1 MNIKEIEERSGLTRA
16 NIRYYEQ
23 EGLLAP
29 VRRENKYRDY
39 SEEDLETLL
48 RIALLRSLG
57 FSLEDIRRL
66 QSGEADFAAA
76 MRERSAALESEGQ
89 RLLAA
94 RNVCDAISHEVTSYS
109 ALRPEDYLNS
119 FESDK
124 TAERRDIV
132 EPHPWRRYFARAID
146 LTLVGLM
153 VSFVQ
158 FVLLHHN
165 LVNISKGENV
175 LCGLAGWGLLVLIEP
190 LLLSRFGTTAG
201 KWCMGITVTRPDGGR
216 LSYGEALE
224 RTAAVW
230 LYGAGLGIS
239 IVELVCN
246 YRSYRRY
253 MNGEELAWESG
264 SIERFDERGTGRM
277 VLLYAASTALSLA
290 LTLAMGLSAALPPNR
305 GELTVAEFAENV
317 NFYRGYFDYGQRWT
331 LDSSGEWVENEYEN
345 VVCFGGGDGPAPFT
359 YTVENGTL
367 RAVHWAYTETAET
380 IYGTGDENARVAYL
394 ALAAA
399 QKGTSLFNI
408 RSVVKQI
415 GSNSWVGDADYSA
428 AWKNVEMRY
437 DARIEGEYYYSEGFF
452 LSVQDGQPITV
463 TLTFDARL
471 AEYRGKGEA
480 AAQPCAAAFKFYPRG
495 ACRERFSVV
504 N

>member
-29 VRRENKYRDY
+29 ARRENKYRDY

-57 FSLEDIRRL
+57 FSLEEIRRL

-76 MRERSAALESEGQ
+76 MRERSAALEAEGQ

-94 RNVCDAISHEVTSYS
+94 KSVCDAISREVTSYS
-109 ALRPEDYLNS
+109 ALQPEAYLHS

-158 FVLLHHN
+158 YVLLHRN
-165 LVNISKGENV
+165 YTTVSRWEDIICALI
-175 LCGLAGWGLLVLIEP
+175 GWGLLLLLEP
-190 LLLSRFGTTAG
+190 LLLARFGTTAG
-201 KWCMGITVTRPDGGR
+201 KWCMGITVTRPDGER
-216 LSYGEALE
+216 LSYSEALN
-224 RTAAVW
+224 RTALVW
-230 LYGAGLGIS
+230 FYGAGLGIS

-253 MNGEELAWESG
+253 TRGEELAWESG
-264 SIERFDERGTGRM
+264 SIERFDERSIGKS

-331 LDSSGEWVENEYEN
+331 LDSSGGWVENEYEYEN
-345 VVCFGGGDGPAPFT
+345 VSYFGGGGAPAPFT
-359 YTVENGTL
+359 YTVEDGVL
-367 RAVHWAYTETAET
+367 RAVHWAYSETEEMLFSARV
-380 IYGTGDENARVAYL
+380 DNARMAYL

-399 QKGTSLFNI
+399 QRGTNLFNI
-408 RSVVKQI
+408 RRVIAQI
-415 GSNSWVGDADYSA
+415 DADRWTPDTPCSA

-437 DARIEGEYYYSEGFF
+437 DAQVDGAFCCIDGCFF
-452 LSVQDGQPITV
+452 SKQDGPITV

-471 AEYRGKGEA
+471 AE
-480 AAQPCAAAFKFYPRG
+480 
-495 ACRERFSVV
+495 
-504 N
+504 

>member
-29 VRRENKYRDY
+29 ARRENKYRDY

-48 RIALLRSLG
+48 RIALLRNLG
-57 FSLEDIRRL
+57 FSLDEIRRL
-66 QSGEADFAAA
+66 QSGELELAAA
-76 MRERSAALESEGQ
+76 MRERSAALETEGQ

-94 RNVCDAISHEVTSYS
+94 RNVCDAISREVTSYS
-109 ALRPEDYLNS
+109 ALQPETYLHS
-119 FESDK
+119 FEPDK
-124 TAERRDIV
+124 TAERRDIA

-146 LTLVGLM
+146 LTIVGLM

-190 LLLSRFGTTAG
+190 LLLARFGTTAG
-201 KWCMGITVTRPDGGR
+201 KWCMGITVTRPDGER

-239 IVELVCN
+239 IMELVCN

-305 GELTVAEFAENV
+305 GDLTVAEFAENV

-331 LDSSGEWVENEYEN
+331 LDSSGGWVENEYEYENEN
-345 VVCFGGGDGPAPFT
+345 VSYFGGGGAPAPFT
-359 YTVENGTL
+359 YTVEDGVL
-367 RAVHWAYTETAET
+367 RAVHWVYTETAET
-380 IYGTGDENARVAYL
+380 IYGTGDENARMAYL

-415 GSNSWVGDADYSA
+415 GSNSWAGDADYSA

-471 AEYRGKGEA
+471 AE
-480 AAQPCAAAFKFYPRG
+480 
-495 ACRERFSVV
+495 
-504 N
+504 

>member
-29 VRRENKYRDY
+29 ARRENKYRDY

-57 FSLEDIRRL
+57 FSLEEIRRL

-89 RLLAA
+89 RLLTA
-94 RNVCDAISHEVTSYS
+94 RNVCDAISREVTSYS
-109 ALRPEDYLNS
+109 ALRPEDYLNG
-119 FESDK
+119 FEPDVAAK
-124 TAERRDIV
+124 QRDV
-132 EPHPWRRYFARAID
+132 AEPHPWRRYFARGID
-146 LTLVGLM
+146 LALVGLP

-158 FVLLHHN
+158 YVLLHHN
-165 LVNISKGENV
+165 LVNISKAEIF
-175 LCGLAGWGLLVLIEP
+175 LCGLAGWVLLVLIEP
-190 LLLSRFGTTAG
+190 LLLSRFAATAG
-201 KWCMGITVTRPDGGR
+201 KWCMGITVTRPDGER

-277 VLLYAASTALSLA
+277 VLLYAAITALSLA

-317 NFYRGYFDYGQRWT
+317 N
-331 LDSSGEWVENEYEN
+331 
-345 VVCFGGGDGPAPFT
+345 
-359 YTVENGTL
+359 
-367 RAVHWAYTETAET
+367 
-380 IYGTGDENARVAYL
+380 YL
-394 ALAAA
+394 PHL
-399 QKGTSLFNI
+399 L
-408 RSVVKQI
+408 
-415 GSNSWVGDADYSA
+415 
-428 AWKNVEMRY
+428 
-437 DARIEGEYYYSEGFF
+437 
-452 LSVQDGQPITV
+452 
-463 TLTFDARL
+463 
-471 AEYRGKGEA
+471 
-480 AAQPCAAAFKFYPRG
+480 
-495 ACRERFSVV
+495 
-504 N
+504 

>member
-345 VVCFGGGDGPAPFT
+345 VVYFGGGDGPAPFT

>member
-29 VRRENKYRDY
+29 ARRENKYRDY

-48 RIALLRSLG
+48 RIALLRNLG
-57 FSLEDIRRL
+57 FSLDEIRRL
-66 QSGEADFAAA
+66 QSGELELAAA
-76 MRERSAALESEGQ
+76 MRERSVALEAEGQ

-94 RNVCDAISHEVTSYS
+94 KSVCDAISREVTSYS
-109 ALRPEDYLNS
+109 ALQPEAYLHS

-124 TAERRDIV
+124 TAERRDIA
-132 EPHPWRRYFARAID
+132 EPHPWRRYFARGID
-146 LTLVGLM
+146 LSLVGLP

-158 FVLLHHN
+158 YVLLHRN
-165 LVNISKGENV
+165 YTTVSRWEDIVCALI
-175 LCGLAGWGLLVLIEP
+175 GWGLLLLLEP
-190 LLLSRFGTTAG
+190 LLLARFGTTAG
-201 KWCMGITVTRPDGGR
+201 KWCMGITVTRPDGER
-216 LSYGEALE
+216 LSYSEALN
-224 RTAAVW
+224 RTALVW
-230 LYGAGLGIS
+230 FYGAGLGIS

-264 SIERFDERGTGRM
+264 SIERFDERGTGKM
-277 VLLYAASTALSLA
+277 ALLCAASWAVCGTLTVAMALA
-290 LTLAMGLSAALPPNR
+290 AMLPPNR
-305 GELTVAEFAENV
+305 GDLTVAEFAENV
-317 NFYRGYFDYGQRWT
+317 NFYRDFFDYGERWS
-331 LDSSGEWVENEYEN
+331 LDENGEWAENQYEN
-345 VVCFGGGDGPAPFT
+345 VVYFGGGDGPAPFT
-359 YTVENGTL
+359 YTVEEGTL

-415 GSNSWVGDADYSA
+415 GSNSWAGDADYSA

-471 AEYRGKGEA
+471 AE
-480 AAQPCAAAFKFYPRG
+480 
-495 ACRERFSVV
+495 
-504 N
+504 

>member
-23 EGLLAP
+23 EGLIAP

-57 FSLEDIRRL
+57 FSLEEIRRL

-94 RNVCDAISHEVTSYS
+94 RNVCDAISREVTSYS
-109 ALRPEDYLNS
+109 ALRPEDYLNG
-119 FESDK
+119 FEPDVAAK
-124 TAERRDIV
+124 QRDV
-132 EPHPWRRYFARAID
+132 AEPHPWRRYFARAID
-146 LTLVGLM
+146 LTIVGLM

-190 LLLSRFGTTAG
+190 LLLARFGTTAG
-201 KWCMGITVTRPDGGR
+201 KWCMGITVTRPDGER

-305 GELTVAEFAENV
+305 GDRTVAEFAENV
-317 NFYRGYFDYGQRWT
+317 NFYRGYFDCGERWS
-331 LDSSGEWVENEYEN
+331 LDENGEWAENQYEN
-345 VVCFGGGDGPAPFT
+345 VVYFGGGDGPAPFT
-359 YTVENGTL
+359 YTVEDGTL

-380 IYGTGDENARVAYL
+380 IYGTGDENARMAYL

-408 RSVVKQI
+408 CSVVKQI
-415 GSNSWVGDADYSA
+415 GSNSWAGDADYSA

-471 AEYRGKGEA
+471 AE
-480 AAQPCAAAFKFYPRG
+480 
-495 ACRERFSVV
+495 
-504 N
+504 

>member
-23 EGLLAP
+23 EGLIAP

-48 RIALLRSLG
+48 RIALLRNLG
-57 FSLEDIRRL
+57 FSLDEIRRL
-66 QSGEADFAAA
+66 QSGELELAAA

-94 RNVCDAISHEVTSYS
+94 RNVCDAISREVTSYS

-190 LLLSRFGTTAG
+190 LLLARFGTTAG
-201 KWCMGITVTRPDGGR
+201 KWCMGITVTRPDGER
-216 LSYGEALE
+216 LSYSEALN
-224 RTAAVW
+224 RTALVW
-230 LYGAGLGIS
+230 FYGAGLGLPL
-239 IVELVCN
+239 VELVCS
-246 YRSYRRY
+246 YLSYRRY
-253 MNGEELAWESG
+253 TRGEELAWEEG
-264 SIERFDERGTGRM
+264 SVERFDGRGTGKMALLCAACWAVRGTLTVAM
-277 VLLYAASTALSLA
+277 VLAA
-290 LTLAMGLSAALPPNR
+290 MLPPNR

-317 NFYRGYFDYGQRWT
+317 NYYRTFFDFGTRWT

-345 VVCFGGGDGPAPFT
+345 VIYFGGGGEPTPFS
-359 YTVENGTL
+359 YTVEDGVL

-380 IYGTGDENARVAYL
+380 IYGTGDENARMAYL

-415 GSNSWVGDADYSA
+415 GSNSWADDADYSA
-428 AWKNVEMRY
+428 AWKNVDMRY

-471 AEYRGKGEA
+471 AE
-480 AAQPCAAAFKFYPRG
+480 
-495 ACRERFSVV
+495 
-504 N
+504 

>member
-29 VRRENKYRDY
+29 ARRENKYRDY

-57 FSLEDIRRL
+57 FSLEEIRRL

-94 RNVCDAISHEVTSYS
+94 RNVCDAISREVTSYS

-190 LLLSRFGTTAG
+190 LLLARFGKTAG

-216 LSYGEALE
+216 LGYGEALE

-239 IVELVCN
+239 IVHRARELLQEMDN
-246 YRSYRRY
+246 YQRIVDTY
-253 MNGEELAWESG
+253 G
-264 SIERFDERGTGRM
+264 
-277 VLLYAASTALSLA
+277 
-290 LTLAMGLSAALPPNR
+290 
-305 GELTVAEFAENV
+305 
-317 NFYRGYFDYGQRWT
+317 YGQQRLQERLG
-331 LDSSGEWVENEYEN
+331 LDDESIAELEDYMDFERYGSDCMEHDGVVETE
-345 VVCFGGGDGPAPFT
+345 FGRLRRLEPPFPEQT
-359 YTVENGTL
+359 
-367 RAVHWAYTETAET
+367 
-380 IYGTGDENARVAYL
+380 
-394 ALAAA
+394 
-399 QKGTSLFNI
+399 Q
-408 RSVVKQI
+408 
-415 GSNSWVGDADYSA
+415 
-428 AWKNVEMRY
+428 
-437 DARIEGEYYYSEGFF
+437 
-452 LSVQDGQPITV
+452 GQQM
-463 TLTFDARL
+463 L
-471 AEYRGKGEA
+471 
-480 AAQPCAAAFKFYPRG
+480 Q
-495 ACRERFSVV
+495 
-504 N
+504 

>member
-23 EGLLAP
+23 EGLIAP

-57 FSLEDIRRL
+57 FSLEEIRRL

-94 RNVCDAISHEVTSYS
+94 RNVCDAISREVTSYS

-190 LLLSRFGTTAG
+190 LLLARFGTTAG
-201 KWCMGITVTRPDGGR
+201 KWCMGITVTRPDGER

-305 GELTVAEFAENV
+305 GDLTVAEFAENV
-317 NFYRGYFDYGQRWT
+317 NFYRGYFDCGERWS
-331 LDSSGEWVENEYEN
+331 LDENGEWAENQYEN
-345 VVCFGGGDGPAPFT
+345 VVYFGGGDGPAPFT
-359 YTVENGTL
+359 YTVEDGTL

-380 IYGTGDENARVAYL
+380 IYGTGDENARMAYL

-408 RSVVKQI
+408 CSVVKQI
-415 GSNSWVGDADYSA
+415 GSNSWAGDADYSA

-471 AEYRGKGEA
+471 AE
-480 AAQPCAAAFKFYPRG
+480 
-495 ACRERFSVV
+495 
-504 N
+504 

>member
-29 VRRENKYRDY
+29 ARRENKYRDY

-57 FSLEDIRRL
+57 FSLEEIRRL

-76 MRERSAALESEGQ
+76 MRERSAALEAEGQ

-94 RNVCDAISHEVTSYS
+94 KSVCDAISREVTSYS
-109 ALRPEDYLNS
+109 ALRPEDYLNG
-119 FESDK
+119 FEPDAAAK
-124 TAERRDIV
+124 QRDV
-132 EPHPWRRYFARAID
+132 AEPHPWRRYFARGID
-146 LTLVGLM
+146 LALVGLP

-158 FVLLHHN
+158 YVLLHRN
-165 LVNISKGENV
+165 YTTVSRWEDIVCALI
-175 LCGLAGWGLLVLIEP
+175 GWGLLLLLEP
-190 LLLSRFGTTAG
+190 LLLARFGTTAG
-201 KWCMGITVTRPDGGR
+201 KWCMGITVTRPDGER
-216 LSYGEALE
+216 LSYSEALN
-224 RTAAVW
+224 RTALVW

-246 YRSYRRY
+246 YCSYRRY

-277 VLLYAASTALSLA
+277 VLLYAAITALSLA

-317 NFYRGYFDYGQRWT
+317 NYYRTFFDFGTRWT

-345 VVCFGGGDGPAPFT
+345 VIYFGGGGEPTPFS
-359 YTVENGTL
+359 YTVEDGVL

-380 IYGTGDENARVAYL
+380 IYGTGDENARMAYL

-408 RSVVKQI
+408 RGVVKQI
-415 GSNSWVGDADYSA
+415 GSNSWAGDADYSA

-471 AEYRGKGEA
+471 AE
-480 AAQPCAAAFKFYPRG
+480 
-495 ACRERFSVV
+495 
-504 N
+504 

>member
-29 VRRENKYRDY
+29 ARRENKYRDY

-48 RIALLRSLG
+48 RIALLRNLG
-57 FSLEDIRRL
+57 FSLDEIRRL
-66 QSGEADFAAA
+66 QSGELELAAA

-94 RNVCDAISHEVTSYS
+94 RNVCDAISREVTSYS
-109 ALRPEDYLNS
+109 ALRPEDYLNG
-119 FESDK
+119 FEPDVAAK
-124 TAERRDIV
+124 QRDV
-132 EPHPWRRYFARAID
+132 AEPHPWRRYFARGID
-146 LTLVGLM
+146 LTLVGLP

-158 FVLLHHN
+158 YVLLHRN
-165 LVNISKGENV
+165 YTTVSRWEDIVCALI
-175 LCGLAGWGLLVLIEP
+175 GWGLLLLLEP
-190 LLLSRFGTTAG
+190 MLLSRFGKTAG
-201 KWCMGITVTRPDGGR
+201 KWCMGITVTRMDGGR

-253 MNGEELAWESG
+253 TRGEELAWESG

-277 VLLYAASTALSLA
+277 VLLYAANWALCVALSVAMLLA
-290 LTLAMGLSAALPPNR
+290 AMLPPNR
-305 GELTVAEFAENV
+305 GGLTVAEFAENV
-317 NFYRGYFDYGQRWT
+317 NFYRSFFDYGGRWS
-331 LDSSGEWVENEYEN
+331 LDENGEWAENQYEN
-345 VVCFGGGDGPAPFT
+345 VVYFGGGDGPVPFT
-359 YTVENGTL
+359 YTVEDGTL

-408 RSVVKQI
+408 LGLIKQI
-415 GSNSWVGDADYSA
+415 GSDNWAGDADYSA
-428 AWKNVEMRY
+428 AWRNVEMRY
-437 DARIEGEYYYSEGFF
+437 DARIEGEYYYGEGFF
-452 LSVQDGQPITV
+452 HSVQDGRPITV

-471 AEYRGKGEA
+471 AE
-480 AAQPCAAAFKFYPRG
+480 
-495 ACRERFSVV
+495 
-504 N
+504 

>member
-29 VRRENKYRDY
+29 ARRENKYRDY

-48 RIALLRSLG
+48 RIALLRNLG
-57 FSLEDIRRL
+57 FSLDEIRRL
-66 QSGEADFAAA
+66 QSGELELAAA
-76 MRERSAALESEGQ
+76 MRERSAALETEGQ

-94 RNVCDAISHEVTSYS
+94 RNVCDAISREVTSYS
-109 ALRPEDYLNS
+109 ALQPETYLHS
-119 FESDK
+119 FEPDK
-124 TAERRDIV
+124 TAERRDIA

-146 LTLVGLM
+146 LTIVGLM

-190 LLLSRFGTTAG
+190 LLLARFGTTAG
-201 KWCMGITVTRPDGGR
+201 KWCMGITVTRPDGER

-239 IVELVCN
+239 IMELVCN

-305 GELTVAEFAENV
+305 GDLTVAEFAENV

-331 LDSSGEWVENEYEN
+331 LDSSGGWVENEYEYENEN
-345 VVCFGGGDGPAPFT
+345 VSYFGGGGAPAPFS
-359 YTVENGTL
+359 YTVEDGTL

-380 IYGTGDENARVAYL
+380 IYGTGDENARMAYL

-408 RSVVKQI
+408 CSVVKQI
-415 GSNSWVGDADYSA
+415 GSNSWAGDADYSA

-471 AEYRGKGEA
+471 AE
-480 AAQPCAAAFKFYPRG
+480 
-495 ACRERFSVV
+495 
-504 N
+504 

>member
-29 VRRENKYRDY
+29 ARRENKYRDY

-57 FSLEDIRRL
+57 FSLEEIRRL

-76 MRERSAALESEGQ
+76 MRERSAALEAEGQ

-94 RNVCDAISHEVTSYS
+94 KSVCDAISREVTSYS
-109 ALRPEDYLNS
+109 ALQPEDYLNG
-119 FESDK
+119 FEPDAAAK
-124 TAERRDIV
+124 QRDV
-132 EPHPWRRYFARAID
+132 AEPHPWRRYFARGID
-146 LTLVGLM
+146 LALVGLP

-158 FVLLHHN
+158 YVLLHRN
-165 LVNISKGENV
+165 YTTVSRWEDIVCALI
-175 LCGLAGWGLLVLIEP
+175 GWGLLLLLEP
-190 LLLSRFGTTAG
+190 LLLARFGTTAG
-201 KWCMGITVTRPDGGR
+201 KWCMGITVTRPDGER
-216 LSYGEALE
+216 LSYSEALN
-224 RTAAVW
+224 RTALVW

-277 VLLYAASTALSLA
+277 VLLYAAITALSLA

-317 NFYRGYFDYGQRWT
+317 NYYRTFFDFGTRWT

-345 VVCFGGGDGPAPFT
+345 VIYFGGGGEPTPFS
-359 YTVENGTL
+359 YTVEDGVL

-380 IYGTGDENARVAYL
+380 IYGTGDENARMAYL

-408 RSVVKQI
+408 RGVVKQI
-415 GSNSWVGDADYSA
+415 GSNSWAGDADYSA

-471 AEYRGKGEA
+471 AE
-480 AAQPCAAAFKFYPRG
+480 
-495 ACRERFSVV
+495 
-504 N
+504 

>member
-29 VRRENKYRDY
+29 ARRENKYRDY

-345 VVCFGGGDGPAPFT
+345 VVYFGGGDGPAPFT

>member
-23 EGLLAP
+23 EGLIAP

-57 FSLEDIRRL
+57 FSLEEIRRL

-76 MRERSAALESEGQ
+76 MRERSAALEAEGQ

-94 RNVCDAISHEVTSYS
+94 KSVCDAISREVTSYS
-109 ALRPEDYLNS
+109 ALRPEDYLNG
-119 FESDK
+119 FEPDAAAK
-124 TAERRDIV
+124 QRDGA
-132 EPHPWRRYFARAID
+132 EPHPWRRYFARGID
-146 LTLVGLM
+146 LALVGLP

-158 FVLLHHN
+158 YVLLHRN
-165 LVNISKGENV
+165 YTTVSRWEDIVCALI
-175 LCGLAGWGLLVLIEP
+175 GWGLLLLLEP
-190 LLLSRFGTTAG
+190 LLLARFGTTAG
-201 KWCMGITVTRPDGGR
+201 KWCMGITVTRPDGER
-216 LSYGEALE
+216 LSYSEALN
-224 RTAAVW
+224 RTALVW

-277 VLLYAASTALSLA
+277 VLLYAAITALSLA

-317 NFYRGYFDYGQRWT
+317 NYYRTFFDFGTRWT

-345 VVCFGGGDGPAPFT
+345 VIYFGGGGEPTPFT
-359 YTVENGTL
+359 YTVEEGTL

-380 IYGTGDENARVAYL
+380 IYGTGDENARMAYL

-408 RSVVKQI
+408 RGVVKQI
-415 GSNSWVGDADYSA
+415 GSNSWAGDADYSA

-437 DARIEGEYYYSEGFF
+437 DARIEREYYYSEGFF
-452 LSVQDGQPITV
+452 LSVQNGQPITV

-471 AEYRGKGEA
+471 AE
-480 AAQPCAAAFKFYPRG
+480 
-495 ACRERFSVV
+495 
-504 N
+504 

>member
-1 MNIKEIEERSGLTRA
+1 MNSKEIEQRSGLTRA

-29 VRRENKYRDY
+29 ARRENKYRDY

-48 RIALLRSLG
+48 RIALLRNLG
-57 FSLEDIRRL
+57 FSLDEIRRL
-66 QSGEADFAAA
+66 QSGELELAAA
-76 MRERSAALESEGQ
+76 MRERSAALEAEGQ
-89 RLLAA
+89 RLLTAKS
-94 RNVCDAISHEVTSYS
+94 VCDAISREVTSYS
-109 ALRPEDYLNS
+109 ALQPETYLHS
-119 FESDK
+119 FEPDK
-124 TAERRDIV
+124 TAERQDIA
-132 EPHPWRRYFARAID
+132 EPHPWRRYLARAID
-146 LTLVGLM
+146 LTLTGIL

-158 FVLLHHN
+158 FMLLHHN
-165 LVNISKGENV
+165 LVNISKAERF

-190 LLLSRFGTTAG
+190 LLLSRFAATAG
-201 KWCMGITVTRPDGGR
+201 KWCMGITVTRPDGER

-345 VVCFGGGDGPAPFT
+345 VIYFGGGGEPTPFS
-359 YTVENGTL
+359 YTVEDGVL
-367 RAVHWAYTETAET
+367 RAVHWAYSETEEQLFGARV
-380 IYGTGDENARVAYL
+380 DNARMAYL

-399 QKGTSLFNI
+399 QRETSIFNI
-408 RSVVKQI
+408 RRVIAQI
-415 GSNSWVGDADYSA
+415 DANRWEEDASCSA
-428 AWKNVEMRY
+428 VWKNVEMRY
-437 DARIEGEYYYSEGFF
+437 DAQIEGAFRCIDGCFF
-452 LSVQDGQPITV
+452 STQGSQPITV
-463 TLTFDARL
+463 TLTFDAR
-471 AEYRGKGEA
+471 
-480 AAQPCAAAFKFYPRG
+480 
-495 ACRERFSVV
+495 VV
-504 N
+504 E

>member
-29 VRRENKYRDY
+29 ARRENKYRDY

-48 RIALLRSLG
+48 RIALLRNLG
-57 FSLEDIRRL
+57 FSLDEIRRL
-66 QSGEADFAAA
+66 QSGELELAAA
-76 MRERSAALESEGQ
+76 MRERSAALEAEGQ

-94 RNVCDAISHEVTSYS
+94 KSVCDAISREVTSYS
-109 ALRPEDYLNS
+109 ALQPEAYLHS

-124 TAERRDIV
+124 TAERRDIA

-201 KWCMGITVTRPDGGR
+201 KWCMGITVTRPDGER
-216 LSYGEALE
+216 LSYSEALN
-224 RTAAVW
+224 RTALVW
-230 LYGAGLGIS
+230 FYGAGLGLPL
-239 IVELVCN
+239 VELVCS
-246 YRSYRRY
+246 YLSYRRY
-253 MNGEELAWESG
+253 TRGEELAWEEG
-264 SIERFDERGTGRM
+264 SVERFDGRGTGKM
-277 VLLYAASTALSLA
+277 ALLCAASWAVCGTLTVAMALA
-290 LTLAMGLSAALPPNR
+290 AMLPPNR
-305 GELTVAEFAENV
+305 GDLTVAEFAENV
-317 NFYRGYFDYGQRWT
+317 NFYRDFFDYGERWS
-331 LDSSGEWVENEYEN
+331 LDENGEWAENQYEN
-345 VVCFGGGDGPAPFT
+345 AVYFGGGDGPAPFT
-359 YTVENGTL
+359 YTVEDGTL

-380 IYGTGDENARVAYL
+380 IYGTGNENARMAYL

-408 RSVVKQI
+408 CSVVKQI
-415 GSNSWVGDADYSA
+415 GSNSWAGDADYSA
-428 AWKNVEMRY
+428 AWKDVEMRY

-471 AEYRGKGEA
+471 AE
-480 AAQPCAAAFKFYPRG
+480 
-495 ACRERFSVV
+495 
-504 N
+504 

>member
-29 VRRENKYRDY
+29 ARRENKYRDY

-48 RIALLRSLG
+48 RIALLRNLG
-57 FSLEDIRRL
+57 FSLDEIRRL
-66 QSGEADFAAA
+66 QSGELELAAA

-94 RNVCDAISHEVTSYS
+94 RNVCDAISREVTSYS
-109 ALRPEDYLNS
+109 ALRPEDYLNG
-119 FESDK
+119 FEPDAAAK
-124 TAERRDIV
+124 QRDV
-132 EPHPWRRYFARAID
+132 AEPHPLRRYLARAID
-146 LTLVGLM
+146 LTIVGLM

-190 LLLSRFGTTAG
+190 LLLARFGTTAG
-201 KWCMGITVTRPDGGR
+201 KWCMGITVTRPDGER

-253 MNGEELAWESG
+253 MNGEELAWEEG
-264 SIERFDERGTGRM
+264 SVERFDGRGTGKM
-277 VLLYAASTALSLA
+277 VLLFMACWAVRGTLTVAMALAA
-290 LTLAMGLSAALPPNR
+290 MLPPNR
-305 GELTVAEFAENV
+305 GDLAVAEFAENV
-317 NFYRGYFDYGQRWT
+317 NFYRDFFDYGERWS
-331 LDSSGEWVENEYEN
+331 LDENGEWAENQYEN
-345 VVCFGGGDGPAPFT
+345 VVYFGGGDGPAPFT
-359 YTVENGTL
+359 YTMEDGTL

-380 IYGTGDENARVAYL
+380 IYDTGDENARMAYL

-399 QKGTSLFNI
+399 QKDTSLFNI
-408 RSVVKQI
+408 RGVIKQVTTDSWPKDAPC
-415 GSNSWVGDADYSA
+415 SN
-428 AWKNVEMRY
+428 AWKDVEMRY
-437 DARIEGEYYYSEGFF
+437 DAKIEGEYYYSEGFF

-471 AEYRGKGEA
+471 AE
-480 AAQPCAAAFKFYPRG
+480 
-495 ACRERFSVV
+495 
-504 N
+504 

>member
-29 VRRENKYRDY
+29 ARRENKYRDY

-57 FSLEDIRRL
+57 FSLEEIRRL

-94 RNVCDAISHEVTSYS
+94 RNVCDAISREVTSYS
-109 ALRPEDYLNS
+109 ALRPEDYLNG
-119 FESDK
+119 FEPDVAAK
-124 TAERRDIV
+124 QRDV
-132 EPHPWRRYFARAID
+132 AEPHPWRRYFARGID
-146 LTLVGLM
+146 LSLVGLP

-158 FVLLHHN
+158 YVLLHRN
-165 LVNISKGENV
+165 YTTVSRWEDIVCALI
-175 LCGLAGWGLLVLIEP
+175 GWGLLLLLEP
-190 LLLSRFGTTAG
+190 LLLARFGTTAG
-201 KWCMGITVTRPDGGR
+201 KWCMGITVTRPDGER

-345 VVCFGGGDGPAPFT
+345 VIYFGGGSEPTPFS
-359 YTVENGTL
+359 YTVEDGVL
-367 RAVHWAYTETAET
+367 RAVHWAYSET
-380 IYGTGDENARVAYL
+380 DEQLFGARVDNARMAYL

-399 QKGTSLFNI
+399 QKDTSLFNI
-408 RSVVKQI
+408 RGVIKQI
-415 GSNSWVGDADYSA
+415 GSNSWEGDADYSA

-471 AEYRGKGEA
+471 AE
-480 AAQPCAAAFKFYPRG
+480 
-495 ACRERFSVV
+495 
-504 N
+504 

>member
-29 VRRENKYRDY
+29 ARRENKYRDY

-57 FSLEDIRRL
+57 FSLEEIRRL

-94 RNVCDAISHEVTSYS
+94 RNVCDAISREVTSYS
-109 ALRPEDYLNS
+109 ALRPEDYLNG
-119 FESDK
+119 FEPDVAAK
-124 TAERRDIV
+124 QRDV
-132 EPHPWRRYFARAID
+132 AEPHPWRRYFARAID

-190 LLLSRFGTTAG
+190 LLLSRFGKTAG

-253 MNGEELAWESG
+253 TRGEELAWESG
-264 SIERFDERGTGRM
+264 SIERFDERGIGKS

-305 GELTVAEFAENV
+305 GDLTVAEFAENV
-317 NFYRGYFDYGQRWT
+317 NFYRDFFDYGERWS
-331 LDSSGEWVENEYEN
+331 LDENGEWAENQYEN
-345 VVCFGGGDGPAPFT
+345 VVYFGGGDGPAPFT
-359 YTVENGTL
+359 YTVEEGTL

-380 IYGTGDENARVAYL
+380 IYGTGDENARMAYL

-415 GSNSWVGDADYSA
+415 GSNSWAGDADYSA
-428 AWKNVEMRY
+428 AWKNIEMRY
-437 DARIEGEYYYSEGFF
+437 DARIEGKYYYSEGFF

-471 AEYRGKGEA
+471 AE
-480 AAQPCAAAFKFYPRG
+480 
-495 ACRERFSVV
+495 
-504 N
+504 